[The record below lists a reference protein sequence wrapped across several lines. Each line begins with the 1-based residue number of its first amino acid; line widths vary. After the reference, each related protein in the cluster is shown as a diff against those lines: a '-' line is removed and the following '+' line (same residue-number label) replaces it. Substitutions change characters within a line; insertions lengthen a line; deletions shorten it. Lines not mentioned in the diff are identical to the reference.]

1 MLKHIKRPQRK
12 GIYYVSS
19 DFGEGL
25 EKLMGLRFNLDDE
38 QRKKEKDK
46 QILTLKRDF
55 SFLRTEEI

>member
-19 DFGEGL
+19 DCGEGL
-25 EKLMGLRFNLDDE
+25 EKLTGLRFNLDDE
-38 QRKKEKDK
+38 QRKKDK
-46 QILTLKRDF
+46 QILTLKRDS